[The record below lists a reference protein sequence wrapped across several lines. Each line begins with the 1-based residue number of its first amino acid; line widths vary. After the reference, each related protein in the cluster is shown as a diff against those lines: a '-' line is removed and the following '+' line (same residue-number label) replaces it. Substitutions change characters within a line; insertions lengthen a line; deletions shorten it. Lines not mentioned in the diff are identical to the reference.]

1 MRLNEKVSIITG
13 ASSGLGLDI
22 AKLFA
27 LNGSTVIIT
36 DINDVDG
43 LVETKKIL
51 NQGKQAFYF
60 HLDVTSELDWSCLV
74 SKVISEY
81 QKIDIL
87 VNNAGVYHRG
97 NLDTTKIS
105 DWDTVFNVNAKGVFI
120 GTKTVLPV
128 MKKQKK
134 GSIISISSIA
144 GLIGS
149 KQSVAYNSAK
159 GAIRIFTK
167 SVAIQYAE
175 QGIRANT
182 IHPGPIK
189 TDMLNELFISK
200 KESDARRN
208 GIPLGRFAKVRDVS
222 QGVLFLASDEASF
235 ITGSELV
242 IDGGWTAQ

>member
-60 HLDVTSELDWSCLV
+60 HLDVTSELDWACLV

-222 QGVLFLASDEASF
+222 QGVLFWHLMKLLS
-235 ITGSELV
+235 LPV
-242 IDGGWTAQ
+242 VN

>member
-105 DWDTVFNVNAKGVFI
+105 DWDRVFNVNAKGVFI